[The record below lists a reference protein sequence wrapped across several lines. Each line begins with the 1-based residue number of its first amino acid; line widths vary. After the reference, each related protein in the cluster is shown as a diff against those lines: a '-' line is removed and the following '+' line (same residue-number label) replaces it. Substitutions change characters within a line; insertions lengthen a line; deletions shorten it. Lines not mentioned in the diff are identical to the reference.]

1 MGSKSATAAPHTF
14 RKLLFLS
21 LLLLSIIVFS
31 SPFSFLFYLIVERKE
46 KGGCKRAHRSRLN
59 LEAVSLP
66 AFQLHCFHSRSC
78 IPPLPFSIAGQF
90 SIFSPDVSRWYFPFM
105 FNLLVFDAGCLLFS
119 DGRKWGVCPWREAG
133 GINTGLRI
141 LCSNFDFVF
150 IFYLFSFLIVDW
162 LRDAPGCINLP
173 IIVQR
178 RMV

>member
-66 AFQLHCFHSRSC
+66 AFQLHCFRSRSC

-119 DGRKWGVCPWREAG
+119 DGRKWGVYPWREAE
-133 GINTGLRI
+133 GLIRVFVYYVVISI
-141 LCSNFDFVF
+141 LS
-150 IFYLFSFLIVDW
+150 LFSIYFLFLSLI
-162 LRDAPGCINLP
+162 GFGMLP
-173 IIVQR
+173 DV
-178 RMV
+178 